1 MPVDLR
7 AVAARSGVS
16 VATASRALSGSPR
29 VSPQTR
35 DRVRAAAVA
44 LGYRPNANARAL
56 RTARSRFVGLVIT
69 NLVNGSFHVIAELV
83 QQRLAEHGYQMVLA
97 VTGGDPAQEREALRM
112 LADHSAEG
120 VIVVGSDSRATDE
133 LQRMALPVVH
143 LARKPAAPAG
153 DCVLGDDLTGAR
165 EATTYLAGL
174 GHRRIAVVS
183 GPGSVTSGRE
193 RLRGYRLAMQDCGLA
208 VRDELVV
215 VGPFTPHTGQ
225 AAVAALLALPARR
238 RPTAVLVTN
247 HEAAYGV
254 LPALREAG
262 VDVPADLSVLCY
274 EDAELLRWW
283 HPGITVVDINAPEMG
298 ELAARLLLDRIDGTR
313 PAGTRIAQFR
323 VGTRLIV
330 RGSCARPGNGRAA
343 GSRRSPAA
351 SNRSPAGTVTQS
363 LPD

>member
-1 MPVDLR
+1 MAVDLR
-7 AVAARSGVS
+7 AVAARSSVS

-35 DRVRAAAVA
+35 ARVRSAALE

-69 NLVNGSFHVIAELV
+69 NLVNASFHVIAELV
-83 QQRLAEHGYQMVLA
+83 QQRLAERGYQMVLA

-120 VIVVGSDSRATDE
+120 VIVVGSDSQATDE
-133 LQRMALPVVH
+133 LHRMALPVVH

-153 DCVLGDDLTGAR
+153 DCVLGDDLAGAR
-165 EATTYLAGL
+165 GATAYLAGL
-174 GHRRIAVVS
+174 GHRRIAVVR

-193 RLRGYRLAMQDCGLA
+193 RMRGYRLGMQDAGLQ
-208 VRDELVV
+208 VRDELVIA
-215 VGPFTPHTGQ
+215 GPFTPDTGR
-225 AAVAALLALPARR
+225 AAVTALLGLTARR
-238 RPTAVLVTN
+238 RPTALLVAN

-254 LPALREAG
+254 LPALRHAR
-262 VDVPADLSVLCY
+262 VDVPGELSLVCY
-274 EDAELLRWW
+274 EDAELMRWW
-283 HPGITVVDINAPEMG
+283 HPGVTVVDINAPEMG

-313 PAGTRIAQFR
+313 PAGTVSAQFR
-323 VGTRLIV
+323 VGTRLLL
-330 RGSCARPGNGRAA
+330 RASCDRRA
-343 GSRRSPAA
+343 STRRA
-351 SNRSPAGTVTQS
+351 PAGRSVGRGASQS